1 MDAPEPSQPAGP
13 SSQRQFNETAG
24 RMTPTEEQHSPGIDL
39 ARVVWLLTTLAF
51 LIAMLVLGLRGDM
64 GYAGVTLAVA
74 LAAAINLF

>member
-1 MDAPEPSQPAGP
+1 MMATKEDH
-13 SSQRQFNETAG
+13 
-24 RMTPTEEQHSPGIDL
+24 TPTIDL

-51 LIAMLVLGLRGDM
+51 LIAMLILGLRGDM